1 MTEKTVA
8 DIASVSD
15 AFSFAAV
22 GIGIDFLVLLIVF
35 LSVLLIAK
43 LEHFILKYRIPL
55 PTETPIVSVDK
66 IDPMIVAAITAAV
79 YEYNHSLQVKSV
91 YMIGHDARHP
101 EGWGTRGTS
110 KSRYR

>member
-1 MTEKTVA
+1 MEKAVVNVTSVA
-8 DIASVSD
+8 D

-22 GIGIDFLVLLIVF
+22 GIGIVFLVLVIVF
-35 LSVLLIAK
+35 FSVLLIAK
-43 LEHFILKYRIPL
+43 MEHLILKYRIPL
-55 PTETPIVSVDK
+55 PTETPLVSVDK

-79 YEYNHSLQVKSV
+79 YEYNRSLQIKSV
-91 YMIGHDARHP
+91 YMISHEARHP

>member
-1 MTEKTVA
+1 MEKAV
-8 DIASVSD
+8 IATLPD
-15 AFSFAAV
+15 AFSFAVV
-22 GIGIDFLVLLIVF
+22 GIGINFLVLLIVF
-35 LSVLLIAK
+35 FSVLLIAR
-43 LEHFILKYRIPL
+43 LEHLILKYRIPL

-66 IDPMIVAAITAAV
+66 IDPMIVAAISAAI
-79 YEYNHSLQVKSV
+79 YEFNHNLTVKSV